1 MISTLLIQYGSGSE
15 MNSHSIAN
23 LVKSLSAIV
32 GGSFFFYVGV
42 LHFTDTSW
50 FEPIVPPI
58 FGSATFWVLVSGVAE
73 IAVGIGLILPNTRK
87 KAGYASAILLVM
99 LYPANLYMW
108 IYDVELGDGASLSP
122 TGHIVRLCLQIGG
135 ILLSLWIAEGIP
147 KINSDQNTL

>member
-1 MISTLLIQYGSGSE
+1 M
-15 MNSHSIAN
+15 
-23 LVKSLSAIV
+23 
-32 GGSFFFYVGV
+32 FYVVNPISIMFEEDFGGV
-42 LHFTDTSW
+42 LMVSTVLKHISSVFLGGFFLMVGIQHFTDPVW

-135 ILLSLWIAEGIP
+135 VLLSLWIAEGIP
-147 KINSDQNTL
+147 KINSD